1 MIRLSQQKEML
12 KYFPRNAE
20 INSKNIPQLYNTICD
35 SKEGN
40 QEQGII

>member
-12 KYFPRNAE
+12 KYF